1 MTAHRRGSAAPL
13 GIGHG
18 HAVFQPGRQR
28 KAQAMAWAAR
38 DQRQLLAVVE
48 QLLVAGDA
56 PEREGGGI
64 LRRISVGVELHH
76 GGMTRSEERRVG
88 KACVSHGRARGS
100 PDTVKKKKY
109 SKL

>member
-1 MTAHRRGSAAPL
+1 MTAHRLGSAAPL

-64 LRRISVGVELHH
+64 LRRI
-76 GGMTRSEERRVG
+76 RSDERRVG
-88 KACVSHGRARGS
+88 KACVSTFRTRVWPYHETKQRLNRVR
-100 PDTVKKKKY
+100 P
-109 SKL
+109 

>member
-1 MTAHRRGSAAPL
+1 MTRRPPRYTRTDTLFPYTPLFRSGRAACMTAHRRGSAAPL

-64 LRRISVGVELHH
+64 LRRISEI
-76 GGMTRSEERRVG
+76 
-88 KACVSHGRARGS
+88 GRAH
-100 PDTVKKKKY
+100 V
-109 SKL
+109 